1 MDVFFVYLL
10 IVSATPLFL
19 WDQRK
24 NLALLHIPFILL
36 LWVYFGM
43 YATMDLT
50 MAMHVIGVSLFVINL
65 VFAHVAAYLIYAK
78 PVIKRK
84 ADPKSNLNIIK

>member
-43 YATMDLT
+43 YATMDLNMT
-50 MAMHVIGVSLFVINL
+50 MHVFGGSLFIINL

-78 PVIKRK
+78 PIIKRK
-84 ADPKSNLNIIK
+84 TDSKSNLDLIK

>member
-36 LWVYFGM
+36 LWGYFGM
-43 YATMDLT
+43 YATMDLS
-50 MAMHVIGVSLFVINL
+50 MAMHVLGGSLFFINL
-65 VFAHVAAYLIYAK
+65 IFAHVAAYLIYAK
-78 PVIKRK
+78 PILKRK
-84 ADPKSNLNIIK
+84 AEPKSNLDIIK

>member
-43 YATMDLT
+43 YATMDLS
-50 MAMHVIGVSLFVINL
+50 MAMHVLGVSLFVINL

>member
-43 YATMDLT
+43 YASMDLT
-50 MAMHVIGVSLFVINL
+50 MAMHVFGLSLFVINL

-78 PVIKRK
+78 PVLKRK
-84 ADPKSNLNIIK
+84 ADPKSNLKIIK

>member
-24 NLALLHIPFILL
+24 SLALLHIPFILL

-43 YATMDLT
+43 YATMDLN
-50 MAMHVIGVSLFVINL
+50 MAMHVFGGSMFVINL

-78 PVIKRK
+78 PVLKRK
-84 ADPKSNLNIIK
+84 AEHKSNLKIIK

>member
-50 MAMHVIGVSLFVINL
+50 MGMHVIGVSLFVINL

>member
-50 MAMHVIGVSLFVINL
+50 MAMHVLGVSLFVINL